1 MLVLWACILILPFLI
16 PAHFYP
22 LPTYPE
28 ELVTT
33 ILVVGLG
40 VVGVLST
47 KRKVYVTNLMI
58 LWLVVGIIWYVS
70 WLFNK
75 KEIVSGA
82 LFYQIFW
89 VVGFVALIGSSAF
102 IARIGKQKFFALSS
116 RVLVFSGFLY
126 AMTGLFTYYG
136 GLKFIVPW
144 ISVDQSRLVGL
155 MGHPNLS
162 GLYLAIS
169 LSAFGFTLSKKLN
182 RPLQL
187 QSVVFILIV
196 TLAGVLTGSRAF
208 FVILMAQCLFG
219 AAWYFLLR
227 NGAVSSRS
235 YIKVPFFY
243 QLFVLGLSGILF
255 FAYPPIDRVISESL
269 AKHEVLNRQSASE
282 MLIDRYQAAGQP
294 RLGEWR
300 KIVQGI
306 EVIPNIWLGG
316 GPGSYPEFSVA
327 ADEVI
332 DNPYRNGKTWRNAH
346 NVFLMAFVE
355 WGVIGCI
362 FIFFLFSYILRLFV
376 KSEKNPGN
384 YFIWMSLVAI
394 IIHNL
399 VEFSL
404 WHMQFLIIFLVFLT
418 SQVKIYALRLTSP
431 SLRWVSV
438 VPVAIL
444 TIWMSFNSSL
454 DYARMVYLFS
464 KPDIGAEDIRT
475 LDLVA
480 QNSLWRPYSRLV
492 MYYRLNPVAT
502 GIEGQLEE
510 ATAIAH
516 WSPLNLVLMRQASLT
531 AAVGKG
537 ALACKRISRA
547 TELYPAIAATLD
559 EELVYLSSQNLPIML
574 EEMRACFE
582 MIHQP
587 KSG

>member
-1 MLVLWACILILPFLI
+1 MLVLWACVLIVPFLI

-33 ILVVGLG
+33 ILVVGFGIAG
-40 VVGVLST
+40 VFST
-47 KRKVYVTNLMI
+47 KRRVYVSNLMM
-58 LWLVVGIIWYVS
+58 LWLVAGIIWYIS
-70 WLFNK
+70 WFFNK
-75 KEIVSGA
+75 KEVVSGA

-89 VVGFVALIGSSAF
+89 VVGFFALIGSSAL
-102 IARIGKQKFFALSS
+102 IARIGKQQFSTLSA

-136 GLKFIVPW
+136 GLKFIIPW
-144 ISVDQSRLVGL
+144 ISVDQSRLVGF

-169 LSAFGFTLSKKLN
+169 LSAFGFALSKKIN

-187 QSVVFILIV
+187 QSIVFVLIV

-208 FVILMAQCLFG
+208 FVILIAQCLFG

-227 NGAVSSRS
+227 GGMASSRACV
-235 YIKVPFFY
+235 KAPFFY

-255 FAYPPIDRVISESL
+255 VAYPPTDRIISESL
-269 AKHEVLNRQSASE
+269 AEHEILNRQSTSE
-282 MLIDRYQAAGQP
+282 MLMGRYQAAGQP

-306 EVIPNIWLGG
+306 EVIPNIWLGV

-346 NVFLMAFVE
+346 NIFLMAFVE
-355 WGVIGCI
+355 WGIIGCI
-362 FIFFLFSYILRLFV
+362 FVFSLFSYIFYLFV
-376 KSEKNPGN
+376 KSEKSPEN
-384 YFIWMSLVAI
+384 YFIWLSLTAI

-404 WHMQFLIIFLVFLT
+404 WHMQFLIVFLVLLT

-438 VPVAIL
+438 VPVVIL
-444 TIWMSFNSSL
+444 TIWMSFMTSL

-464 KPDIGAEDIRT
+464 KPEIGAEDIRT

-492 MYYRLNPVAT
+492 MYYRLNPIAT
-502 GIEGQLEE
+502 GIEGQLNE

-531 AAVGKG
+531 AAVGES
-537 ALACKRISRA
+537 ALACKRINRA
-547 TELYPAIAATLD
+547 TELYPSIAATLD
-559 EELVYLSSQNLPIML
+559 EELVYLNSQNLPVML
-574 EEMRACFE
+574 GEMRACFK
-582 MIHQP
+582 MIDDP
-587 KSG
+587 KGG